1 MPRGVY
7 ARRSKSKNIDP
18 IEAVASIVRE
28 TDEQIEARI
37 AERFSILN
45 VLAKAAI
52 AGDVRSIIVSGSPGC
67 GKSFSI
73 LKELDDYD
81 SSGNA
86 YTIIKGY
93 AKSTGLVKTLYNYRH
108 PGNIIVFDDIDNL
121 FYDDVSLNLLK
132 AVADTCD
139 RRRVSYLSEYKLLDD
154 ETGELV
160 PRHFDFEGTIIFLTN
175 LDFQQMVDKGHK
187 LAPHLDALMS
197 RSLYLDLTL
206 KTRRDK
212 LVRIR
217 QVVEQG
223 LLSHLDIEQQ
233 ADVLTFMDAYYES
246 MRELSLR
253 EVIKLGQLR
262 KTNENWEKISR
273 ITLCK

>member
-7 ARRSKSKNIDP
+7 ARKSKNIDP
-18 IEAVASIVRE
+18 IEAIASVVRE
-28 TDEQIEARI
+28 TEEQIEERI
-37 AERFSILN
+37 GERFSILDI
-45 VLAKAAI
+45 LAKSAI
-52 AGDVRSIIVSGSPGC
+52 AGDIRSVIVSGSPGC
-67 GKSFSI
+67 GKSHTV
-73 LKELDDYD
+73 LKELDNYD
-81 SSGNA
+81 PSGNT
-86 YTIIKGY
+86 YTVIKGY

-108 PGNIIVFDDIDNL
+108 SGNIIVFDDIDNI

-175 LDFQQMVDKGHK
+175 LDFQRMVDKGHK

-206 KTRRDK
+206 KTRKDK
-212 LVRIR
+212 LIRIR

-223 LLSHLDIEQQ
+223 LIDHLDLEEQ
-233 ADVLTFMDAYYES
+233 ADVLTFMDAYYEN

-262 KTNENWEKISR
+262 KTNENWSKIAR

>member
-1 MPRGVY
+1 MVDEERKM
-7 ARRSKSKNIDP
+7 ARARKIDNVIP
-18 IEAVASIVRE
+18 LNVSNE
-28 TDEQIEARI
+28 TDDQVEDRI
-37 AERFSILN
+37 AERFSILDI
-45 VLAKAAI
+45 LAKSAI
-52 AGDVRSIIVSGSPGC
+52 AGDVRSVIVSGSPGC
-67 GKSFSI
+67 GKSYTV
-73 LKELDDYD
+73 LKELENYD
-81 SSGNA
+81 PSGNT
-86 YTIIKGY
+86 YTVIKGY

-108 PGNIIVFDDIDNL
+108 PGNIIVFDDIDNI

-139 RRRVSYLSEYKLLDD
+139 NRRVSYLSEYKLLDE
-154 ETGELV
+154 ETGEIV
-160 PRHFDFEGTIIFLTN
+160 PRNFDFEGTIVFLTN

-206 KTRRDK
+206 KTRKDK

-217 QVVEQG
+217 NVVEHG
-223 LLSHLDIEQQ
+223 LLSHLDIDQQ
-233 ADVLTFMDAYYES
+233 VDVLTFLEIHFEHL
-246 MRELSLR
+246 RELSLR

-262 KTNENWEKISR
+262 KTNSSWEKIAR